1 MCYVVSI
8 NKLFLTPGIIFLDPE
23 FVTFLLCAVFQS
35 YKQAVIH
42 VSFGLRADVGSSE
55 LTDDSRQMMVL
66 TKHTA
71 KETLGHV
78 GRCFCVSGHAVE
90 ESRCGVN

>member
-1 MCYVVSI
+1 M
-8 NKLFLTPGIIFLDPE
+8 DPD

-42 VSFGLRADVGSSE
+42 VSFGLRADVARSE

-66 TKHTA
+66 TKHTT

-78 GRCFCVSGHAVE
+78 GRCFCVSDML
-90 ESRCGVN
+90 SRNQGVGSIDKPHG